1 MNSFSY
7 NRRWVAPSKKDPLCP
22 NFTSFNNIKPI
33 SPSLYIATTSESI
46 MIKKGEHSGKAVT
59 EPLIQIHEPSLKS
72 SEYIKVFHR

>member
-22 NFTSFNNIKPI
+22 NFTSFNNINPI

-46 MIKKGEHSGKAVT
+46 MIKKRGTFWQSC
-59 EPLIQIHEPSLKS
+59 
-72 SEYIKVFHR
+72 HRTSDTNTRAFLEVLRIYQSVS